1 MRSAPIAVITFVTCL
16 ATTAA
21 LFEPPEL
28 RWTRIRGGAPVE
40 GRPAPTPR
48 DAPEPDEEAEERN
61 AARRRQWFEERHRH
75 APGTDWRAIERENG
89 LQQMARRR
97 AGARTQGQWIERG
110 SENQAGS
117 MYAVA
122 PATGDGRIFAGSAMG
137 GLWRGEGTGTG
148 WEPLSDG
155 VYGGAHRIAIAPGE
169 PEAWIVA
176 TDGGLIHR
184 STDGGASWWPVDGV
198 AGDHQALRRLTRST
212 DHLLWLVMGASWG
225 GSATVYRSDDRGASF
240 VEVLDLDGRAG
251 DLWAPR
257 VGDLTV
263 YVASDVLRVST
274 DGGTTWEVRG
284 TLPAFD
290 HIELAGSEA
299 GRLYAMVD
307 SRALWR
313 SDDDGWTWTEQAVA
327 VQDDWGRLDASI
339 TDPDLVVWGGVEV
352 FVSRDGGASAAK
364 VNAWWAYYDDPS
376 TKLHADLM
384 ATSVLPTP
392 EGGEQWYLGTHG
404 GVYRSDD
411 QLRSVTNMSLSG
423 LRVSQYYDTLTSVAD
438 PAHVLAGSQDQGWQR
453 AGSADAA
460 DTERFAFDQLESGDY
475 GQLTSADGTH
485 TWVFSVYPGFVLVH
499 HGETDP
505 ELFFLNFPAD
515 ATLSPW
521 MPAVVADPRDR
532 TDVFLG
538 GGRLWHYDKQGDDW
552 LISQAS
558 WRNFEE
564 SPGEYL
570 SQFAFA
576 PSAPERGYGVT
587 SRGRM
592 FRTDDTGG
600 QWSLQPVAGPSGSW
614 LYGAAV
620 GISRANADEVLVGGS
635 GYDSP
640 PVFRTDDGGATWSDW
655 SQGLPPTLV
664 YALCEAPDGSGD
676 WFAGTETSAWRR
688 GRADDAWVDITSG
701 TAPITIYWSC
711 ESLFHENTIRFGT
724 HGRGIWDY
732 RISAY
737 GEGCFPARDDD
748 GDGSDCALDCDDADD
763 ARAPGLPD
771 ACDGVDQ
778 NCDGADESDQDGDGV
793 RVCADCDDDSAAR
806 SPAAVE
812 RCGDGIDQDCDGVDA
827 PCPNA
832 GGCACATTPTGG
844 SLGWWFAF
852 GAAGWIGRRR
862 GVR

>member
-1 MRSAPIAVITFVTCL
+1 MRGALIALFTFVGCFAAA
-16 ATTAA
+16 AT
-21 LFEPPEL
+21 LSDPPRL
-28 RWTRIRGGAPVE
+28 QWTRIRGPAPTE
-40 GRPAPTPR
+40 GRPAPTPTDRPAR
-48 DAPEPDEEAEERN
+48 DEQAEERN
-61 AARRRQWFEERHRH
+61 ASRRRAWFEERHRH

-89 LQQMARRR
+89 LKQMARRR
-97 AGARTQGQWIERG
+97 SGARTSGQWIERG

-122 PATGDGRIFAGSAMG
+122 ATGGDERILAGSAMG
-137 GLWRGEGTGTG
+137 GLWRGTPTGTD
-148 WEPLSDG
+148 WEPLSDAL
-155 VYGGAHRIAIAPGE
+155 YGGAHRIVIAPGD
-169 PEAWIVA
+169 PEAWVVA

-184 STDGGASWWPVDGV
+184 STDGGASWWPVDGI
-198 AGDHQALRRLTRST
+198 AGDHWGLRRLVRAT
-212 DHLLWLVMGASWG
+212 DDRLWLVMGSPWG
-225 GSATVYRSDDRGASF
+225 GAATVYRSDDRGASF
-240 VEVLDLDGRAG
+240 VEVLDLDRQAG
-251 DLWAPR
+251 DVWTPR
-257 VGDLTV
+257 VGAPTV

-274 DGGTTWEVRG
+274 DGGERWEVRG
-284 TLPAFD
+284 ALPPAD
-290 HIELAGSEA
+290 HLELAGSEA
-299 GRLYAMVD
+299 GRLYVMAD

-313 SDDDGWTWTEQAVA
+313 SDDDGWTWTEQPVA
-327 VQDDWGRLDASI
+327 IADDWGRLDASI

-352 FVSRDGGASAAK
+352 FVSRDGGAAAAR
-364 VNAWWAYYDDPS
+364 VNAWWDYYAAPA

-392 EGGEQWYLGTHG
+392 EGGERWYLGTHG

-411 QLRSVTNMSLSG
+411 QLQSVTNISLSG
-423 LRVSQYYDTLTSVAD
+423 LRVSQYYSTLTSTAD

-453 AGSADAA
+453 AGAA
-460 DTERFAFDQLESGDY
+460 AAAEAGRFDFDQLESGDY

-505 ELFFLNFPAD
+505 ELFFLNFPSD

-532 TDVFLG
+532 SDVFLG
-538 GGRLWHYDKQGDDW
+538 GGRLYHYDKQGDDW
-552 LISQAS
+552 VVSQAS
-558 WRNFEE
+558 WRNFEDA
-564 SPGEYL
+564 PGEYL

-587 SRGRM
+587 SRGRV
-592 FRTDDTGG
+592 FRTDDTGE
-600 QWSLQPVAGPSGSW
+600 QWSLQPVTGPEGHW

-620 GISRANADEVLVGGS
+620 GISRANADEVLIGGS
-635 GYDSP
+635 GYDNAS
-640 PVFRTDDGGATWSDW
+640 VYRTDDGGATWRDW

-688 GRADDAWVDITSG
+688 GRADDAWVDITAG
-701 TAPITIYWSC
+701 AAPITIYWSC

-732 RISAY
+732 RISPY

-748 GDGSDCALDCDDADD
+748 GDGSDCALDCDDADA

-771 ACDGVDQ
+771 PCDGIDQ
-778 NCDGADESDQDGDGV
+778 DCDGADESDQDGDGFP
-793 RVCADCDDDSAAR
+793 VCADCDDGRAAR

-812 RCGDGIDQDCDGVDA
+812 RCGDGIDQDCDGADA
-827 PCPNA
+827 RCPPA
-832 GGCACATTPTGG
+832 GCACATAPPGG
-844 SLGWWFAF
+844 SFGGWFGI
-852 GAAGWIGRRR
+852 GAAAWIRRRR